1 MSLIVNTNI
10 GSLNAKRSLASSSNE
25 LATFMERLSS
35 GKKINSA
42 ADDAAGF
49 AIGERMT
56 AQIHG
61 LNVAAKNINDG
72 LSRLAVVENVS
83 SEVTNMLQR
92 IRELA
97 VQAANDTNSDT
108 DRSYLQKEVDSLVS
122 EIDRI
127 ASQTKYN
134 DQSVLTGFYES
145 NSLQVGI
152 EGGQTVNF
160 SIPSTHSSQLG
171 VASGFGA
178 ASSLGSLDGSS
189 LSANGNKVE
198 IELSAYSGAPS
209 TVGHVVNH
217 NNWFGSSWSNTN
229 PDPPYQ
235 AQKTFVNFE
244 DGSSYVLQ
252 E

>member
-1 MSLIVNTNI
+1 
-10 GSLNAKRSLASSSNE
+10 
-25 LATFMERLSS
+25 MERLSS

-49 AIGERMT
+49 ASAARMT
-56 AQIHG
+56 AQIRG
-61 LNVAAKNINDG
+61 LNMATKNINDG
-72 LSRLAVVENVS
+72 LSMLAVVENAS

-92 IRELA
+92 IRDLA

-127 ASQTKYN
+127 ASQTEYN

-152 EGGQTVNF
+152 EGGQTVSF
-160 SIPSTHSSQLG
+160 SIQSTHSSQLG

-189 LSANGNKVE
+189 LSANESKVE

-217 NNWFGSSWSNTN
+217 YNWFGSSWSNTN
-229 PDPPYQ
+229 PDPTYQ
-235 AQKTFVNFE
+235 VQKAFVNFE
-244 DGSSYVLQ
+244 DGSSYALKEYMPSPHGNYVAVEATLSEVQ
-252 E
+252 AKVGQH